1 MIAVR
6 RHVCCAIVFA
16 AGVLALGG
24 CESANLPFNSPF
36 SEPPAPALP
45 ASLHAEDIVGSWGF
59 ASYHEEKDRPRVI
72 AAARRG
78 CSPSPYVISRSDS
91 GGVAMLGLSDERVQD
106 MRIKGSAQGK
116 TYIGP
121 TPTPAGAGDREG
133 VSFDGKVL
141 ILKWVD
147 PAAADGQGTMVLVR
161 CGAEKRTRTTN
172 RAPIPPPQ

>member
-1 MIAVR
+1 MNAIR
-6 RHVCCAIVFA
+6 RHMRYAILFA

-24 CESANLPFNSPF
+24 CESSNLSFNSPF
-36 SEPPAPALP
+36 SEPPVPALP
-45 ASLHAEDIVGSWGF
+45 ASLHADDIVGAWGF

-72 AAARRG
+72 SAARRG
-78 CSPSPYVISRSDS
+78 CSPSPYVISRSDT
-91 GGVAMLGLSDERVQD
+91 GGVTMLGLSDERMQD
-106 MRIKGSAQGK
+106 MRIKGSAEGK

-121 TPTPAGAGDREG
+121 TPSPAGAGDREV

-147 PAAADGQGTMVLVR
+147 PAAQDGQGYMVLAR
-161 CGAEKRTRTTN
+161 CGAERKTRTTS